1 MRRLFEIL
9 GIVFLI
15 CFSFIYT
22 EKSINVVR
30 EQDPLMQKIVDNQ
43 YKYNV
48 PAVDVKIINKVE
60 IIPGYN
66 GSSVDIYKSY
76 TNMKKIGK
84 YDIDLF
90 KFKEEVPKKSINNIY
105 DKYIT
110 NGNNQKKSIALV
122 FNIAS
127 DSKSD
132 NVVKIIDILKKQRV
146 NATFFLDSKWLE
158 DNTNIL
164 IDMVRNSNEIAS
176 LGYDGKYN
184 KDSLVWYNNFIETIT
199 NIKIKYCYVDHIDN
213 DVLDLCK
220 AYKMHTIK
228 PKINITNFPFNNIK
242 NNIDNGSIINININ
256 NEVVKELD
264 TIISFIRYKGYK
276 INILREH
283 LSEKH

>member
-132 NVVKIIDILKKQRV
+132 NVIKIIDILKKQRV

-164 IDMVRNSNEIAS
+164 IDMVRSSNEIAS

-213 DVLDLCK
+213 DVLDLCR